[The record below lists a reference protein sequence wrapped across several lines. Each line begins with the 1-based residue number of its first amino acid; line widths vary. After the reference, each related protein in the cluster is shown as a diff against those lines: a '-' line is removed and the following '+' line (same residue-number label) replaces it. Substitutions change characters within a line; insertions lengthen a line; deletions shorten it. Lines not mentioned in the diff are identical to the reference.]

1 MMYLISCRLSS
12 NSNVSKVIN
21 SIRVIGHKVTL
32 EILLYNYI
40 LLRELISMNT
50 LKSLVD
56 SVISDLTE
64 NKSIESILLKTQAI
78 SHYLKDEEFST
89 WIKHEMNGYGDDD
102 YPLPSYRKINCIV
115 KVDISQPFGRMVKNY
130 QFPCECINDEKI
142 RESMTH
148 MPVYESLSEIELMM
162 KDGKQGND
170 LTMAVSLYIVQNYM
184 SKWVEGNILVANKH
198 INMNNIQAVISKF
211 KSLLLTFFL
220 ELNDKMNWELN
231 FDVMATKQII
241 KQIMVTNNINA
252 AVVATEGSSISAG
265 SVSVENSHIGNVAY
279 SNEQKEFLSVL
290 KDIEKLI
297 KESGNQDLKDFV
309 DIVKAETQKPKWN
322 KKLVTMG
329 LNAIKGIANGFVV
342 KGLMT
347 LVEKAI
353 VVLGAC

>member
-1 MMYLISCRLSS
+1 
-12 NSNVSKVIN
+12 
-21 SIRVIGHKVTL
+21 
-32 EILLYNYI
+32 
-40 LLRELISMNT
+40 MNT

-64 NKSIESILLKTQAI
+64 NKSIESILLKTLTI

-89 WIKHEMNGYGDDD
+89 WIKHEMNGYGDDE
-102 YPLPSYRKINCIV
+102 YPLPDYRKINCIV
-115 KVDISQPFGRMVKNY
+115 KVDISQPFGRMAKNY
-130 QFPCECINDEKI
+130 PFPCEYIKDDKI
-142 RESMTH
+142 RERMTH
-148 MPVYESLSEIELMM
+148 MAVFESLSEIELMM
-162 KDGKQGND
+162 KDDKHGND
-170 LTMAVSLYIVQNYM
+170 LTMAVPQYIVQNYM
-184 SKWVEGNILVANKH
+184 AKYVEGYILVANQH

-252 AVVATEGSSISAG
+252 AVVATEGSTISTGA
-265 SVSVENSHIGNVAY
+265 VSVENSHIGNVAY

-290 KDIEKLI
+290 KDIEKLV
-297 KESGNQDLKDFV
+297 KESGNQNLKDSV

-322 KKLVTMG
+322 KKLMTMG

-353 VVLGAC
+353 VVLGTC

>member
-1 MMYLISCRLSS
+1 
-12 NSNVSKVIN
+12 
-21 SIRVIGHKVTL
+21 
-32 EILLYNYI
+32 
-40 LLRELISMNT
+40 MNT

-56 SVISDLTE
+56 SAISDLTE
-64 NKSIESILLKTQAI
+64 NKSIESILLKTQTI
-78 SHYLKDEEFST
+78 CHYLNDEEFST
-89 WIKHEMNGYGDDD
+89 WIKHELNGYGDDE
-102 YPLPSYRKINCIV
+102 YPLPDYRKINCIV
-115 KVDISQPFGRMVKNY
+115 KVDISQPFGRMAKNY
-130 QFPCECINDEKI
+130 PFPCEYIKDDKI
-142 RESMTH
+142 RERMTH
-148 MPVYESLSEIELMM
+148 MAVFESLSEIELMM
-162 KDGKQGND
+162 KDDKHGND
-170 LTMAVSLYIVQNYM
+170 LTMAVPQYIVQNYM
-184 SKWVEGNILVANKH
+184 EKYVEGYILVANQH

-252 AVVATEGSSISAG
+252 AVVATEGSTISTGA
-265 SVSVENSHIGNVAY
+265 VSVENSHIGNVAY

-290 KDIEKLI
+290 KDIEKLV
-297 KESGNQDLKDFV
+297 KESGNQNLKDSV

-322 KKLVTMG
+322 KKLMTMG

>member
-1 MMYLISCRLSS
+1 
-12 NSNVSKVIN
+12 
-21 SIRVIGHKVTL
+21 
-32 EILLYNYI
+32 
-40 LLRELISMNT
+40 MNT

-64 NKSIESILLKTQAI
+64 NKSIESILLKTQPI
-78 SHYLKDEEFST
+78 CHYLKDEEFST
-89 WIKHEMNGYGDDD
+89 WIKHELNGYGDDE
-102 YPLPSYRKINCIV
+102 YPLPDYRKINCIV
-115 KVDISQPFGRMVKNY
+115 KVDISQPFGRMAKNY
-130 QFPCECINDEKI
+130 PFPCEYIKDEKI
-142 RESMTH
+142 RERMTH
-148 MPVYESLSEIELMM
+148 MAVFESLSEIELMM
-162 KDGKQGND
+162 KDDKHGND
-170 LTMAVSLYIVQNYM
+170 LTIAVPQYIVQNYM
-184 SKWVEGNILVANKH
+184 EKYVEGYILVANQH

-252 AVVATEGSSISAG
+252 AVVATEGSTISTGA
-265 SVSVENSHIGNVAY
+265 VSVENSHIGNVAY

-290 KDIEKLI
+290 KDIEKLV
-297 KESGNQDLKDFV
+297 KESGNQNLKDSV

-322 KKLVTMG
+322 KKLMTMG

-353 VVLGAC
+353 VILGAC

>member
-1 MMYLISCRLSS
+1 
-12 NSNVSKVIN
+12 
-21 SIRVIGHKVTL
+21 
-32 EILLYNYI
+32 
-40 LLRELISMNT
+40 MNT

-56 SVISDLTE
+56 SAISDLTE
-64 NKSIESILLKTQAI
+64 NKSIESILLKTQTI
-78 SHYLKDEEFST
+78 CHYLNDEEFST
-89 WIKHEMNGYGDDD
+89 WIKHELNGYGDDE
-102 YPLPSYRKINCIV
+102 YPLPDYRKINCIV
-115 KVDISQPFGRMVKNY
+115 KVDISQPFGRMAKNY
-130 QFPCECINDEKI
+130 PFPCEYIKDDKI
-142 RESMTH
+142 RERMTH
-148 MPVYESLSEIELMM
+148 MAVFESLSEIELMM
-162 KDGKQGND
+162 KDDKHGND
-170 LTMAVSLYIVQNYM
+170 LTIAVPQYIVQNYM
-184 SKWVEGNILVANKH
+184 EKYVEGYILVANQH

-252 AVVATEGSSISAG
+252 AVVATEGSTVSTGA
-265 SVSVENSHIGNVAY
+265 VSVENSHIGNVAY

-290 KDIEKLI
+290 KDIEKLV
-297 KESGNQDLKDFV
+297 KESGNQNLKDSV

-322 KKLVTMG
+322 KKLMTMG

-353 VVLGAC
+353 VILGAC

>member
-1 MMYLISCRLSS
+1 
-12 NSNVSKVIN
+12 
-21 SIRVIGHKVTL
+21 
-32 EILLYNYI
+32 
-40 LLRELISMNT
+40 MNT

-64 NKSIESILLKTQAI
+64 NKSIESILLKTQTI
-78 SHYLKDEEFST
+78 SYYLKDEEFST

-241 KQIMVTNNINA
+241 KQIMVTKNINA
-252 AVVATEGSSISAG
+252 AVVATEGSTVSTG

-279 SNEQKEFLSVL
+279 SKEQKEFLSVL
-290 KDIEKLI
+290 EEIEKLV
-297 KESGNQDLKDFV
+297 KESGNQDLKDSV

-322 KKLVTMG
+322 KKLMTMG
-329 LNAIKGIANGFVV
+329 LNAVKGVANGFVV
-342 KGLMT
+342 KGLMA

-353 VVLGAC
+353 VMLGTS

>member
-1 MMYLISCRLSS
+1 
-12 NSNVSKVIN
+12 
-21 SIRVIGHKVTL
+21 
-32 EILLYNYI
+32 
-40 LLRELISMNT
+40 MNT

-64 NKSIESILLKTQAI
+64 NKSIESILLKTQTI

-89 WIKHEMNGYGDDD
+89 WIKHELNGYGDDE

-130 QFPCECINDEKI
+130 QFPCEYIDDEKI
-142 RESMTH
+142 CERLTH

-162 KDGKQGND
+162 KNDKHGND
-170 LTMAVSLYIVQNYM
+170 LTMAVSQYIVQNYM
-184 SKWVEGNILVANKH
+184 SKHIEGNILVANKH

-252 AVVATEGSSISAG
+252 AVVATEGSTISTGA
-265 SVSVENSHIGNVAY
+265 VSVENSHIGNVAY

-290 KDIEKLI
+290 KDIEKLV
-297 KESGNQDLKDFV
+297 KESGNQDLKDSV

-322 KKLVTMG
+322 KKLMTMG
-329 LNAIKGIANGFVV
+329 LNAIKGVANGFVV
-342 KGLMT
+342 KGLMAM
-347 LVEKAI
+347 VEKAI
-353 VVLGAC
+353 VMLGAC

>member
-1 MMYLISCRLSS
+1 
-12 NSNVSKVIN
+12 
-21 SIRVIGHKVTL
+21 
-32 EILLYNYI
+32 
-40 LLRELISMNT
+40 MNT

-64 NKSIESILLKTQAI
+64 NKSIESILLKTQTI

-89 WIKHEMNGYGDDD
+89 WIKHELNGYGDDE

-130 QFPCECINDEKI
+130 QFPCEYIDDEKI
-142 RESMTH
+142 CERLTH

-162 KDGKQGND
+162 KNDKHGND
-170 LTMAVSLYIVQNYM
+170 LTMAVSQYIVQNYM
-184 SKWVEGNILVANKH
+184 SKHIEGNILVANKH

-231 FDVMATKQII
+231 FDAMATKQII

-252 AVVATEGSSISAG
+252 AVVATEGSTISTGA
-265 SVSVENSHIGNVAY
+265 VSVENSHIGNVAY

-290 KDIEKLI
+290 KDIEKLV
-297 KESGNQDLKDFV
+297 KESGNQDLKDSV

-322 KKLVTMG
+322 KKLMTMG
-329 LNAIKGIANGFVV
+329 LNAIKGVANGFVV
-342 KGLMT
+342 KGLMAM
-347 LVEKAI
+347 VEKAI
-353 VVLGAC
+353 VMLGAC

>member
-1 MMYLISCRLSS
+1 
-12 NSNVSKVIN
+12 
-21 SIRVIGHKVTL
+21 
-32 EILLYNYI
+32 
-40 LLRELISMNT
+40 MNT

-64 NKSIESILLKTQAI
+64 NKSIESILLKTQTI

-89 WIKHEMNGYGDDD
+89 WIKHELNGYGDDE
-102 YPLPSYRKINCIV
+102 YPLPDYRKINCIV
-115 KVDISQPFGRMVKNY
+115 KVDISQPFGCMAKNY
-130 QFPCECINDEKI
+130 PFPCEYIKDDKI
-142 RESMTH
+142 RERMTH
-148 MPVYESLSEIELMM
+148 MAVFESLSEIELMM
-162 KDGKQGND
+162 KNDKHGND
-170 LTMAVSLYIVQNYM
+170 LTIAVPQYIVQNYM
-184 SKWVEGNILVANKH
+184 EKYVEGYILIANQH

-252 AVVATEGSSISAG
+252 AVVATEGSTISTGA
-265 SVSVENSHIGNVAY
+265 VSVENSHIGNVAY

-290 KDIEKLI
+290 KDIEKLV
-297 KESGNQDLKDFV
+297 KESGNQDLKDSV

-322 KKLVTMG
+322 KKLMTMG

-353 VVLGAC
+353 VILGVC

>member
-1 MMYLISCRLSS
+1 
-12 NSNVSKVIN
+12 
-21 SIRVIGHKVTL
+21 
-32 EILLYNYI
+32 
-40 LLRELISMNT
+40 MNT

-64 NKSIESILLKTQAI
+64 NKSIESILLKTQTI
-78 SHYLKDEEFST
+78 CHYLKDVEFST
-89 WIKHEMNGYGDDD
+89 WIKHELNGYGDDE
-102 YPLPSYRKINCIV
+102 YPLPDYRKINCIV
-115 KVDISQPFGRMVKNY
+115 KVDISQPFGRMAKNY
-130 QFPCECINDEKI
+130 PFPCEYIKDEKI
-142 RESMTH
+142 RERMTH
-148 MPVYESLSEIELMM
+148 MAVFESLSEIELMM
-162 KDGKQGND
+162 KDDKHGND
-170 LTMAVSLYIVQNYM
+170 LTIAVPQYIVQNYM
-184 SKWVEGNILVANKH
+184 EKYVEGYILVANQH
-198 INMNNIQAVISKF
+198 INMNNIQAVISMF

-252 AVVATEGSSISAG
+252 AVVATEGSTISTGA
-265 SVSVENSHIGNVAY
+265 VSVENSHIGNVAY

-290 KDIEKLI
+290 KDIEKLV
-297 KESGNQDLKDFV
+297 KESGNQNLKDSV

-322 KKLVTMG
+322 KKLMTMG

-353 VVLGAC
+353 VILGAC

>member
-1 MMYLISCRLSS
+1 
-12 NSNVSKVIN
+12 
-21 SIRVIGHKVTL
+21 
-32 EILLYNYI
+32 
-40 LLRELISMNT
+40 MNT

-64 NKSIESILLKTQAI
+64 NKSIESILLKTQTI

-89 WIKHEMNGYGDDD
+89 WIKHELNGYGDDE
-102 YPLPSYRKINCIV
+102 YPLPDYRKINCIV
-115 KVDISQPFGRMVKNY
+115 KVDISQPFGRMAKNY
-130 QFPCECINDEKI
+130 PFPCEYIKDDKI
-142 RESMTH
+142 RERMTH
-148 MPVYESLSEIELMM
+148 MAVFESLSEIELMM
-162 KDGKQGND
+162 KDDKHGND
-170 LTMAVSLYIVQNYM
+170 LTIAVPQYIVQNYM
-184 SKWVEGNILVANKH
+184 EKYVEGYILVANQH

-252 AVVATEGSSISAG
+252 AVVATEGSTISTGA
-265 SVSVENSHIGNVAY
+265 VSVENSHIGNVAY

-290 KDIEKLI
+290 KDIEKLV
-297 KESGNQDLKDFV
+297 KESGNQNLKDSV

-322 KKLVTMG
+322 KKLMTMG
-329 LNAIKGIANGFVV
+329 LNSIKGIANGFVV

-353 VVLGAC
+353 VILGAC

>member
-1 MMYLISCRLSS
+1 
-12 NSNVSKVIN
+12 
-21 SIRVIGHKVTL
+21 
-32 EILLYNYI
+32 
-40 LLRELISMNT
+40 MNT

-64 NKSIESILLKTQAI
+64 NKSIESILLKTQTI

-89 WIKHEMNGYGDDD
+89 WIKHELNGYGDDE
-102 YPLPSYRKINCIV
+102 YPLPDYRKINCVI
-115 KVDISQPFGRMVKNY
+115 KVDISQPFGRY
-130 QFPCECINDEKI
+130 PFPCEYIKDDKI
-142 RESMTH
+142 RERMTH
-148 MPVYESLSEIELMM
+148 MAVFESLSEIELMM
-162 KDGKQGND
+162 KDDKHGND
-170 LTMAVSLYIVQNYM
+170 LTIAVPQYIVQNYM
-184 SKWVEGNILVANKH
+184 EKYVEGYILVANQH

-252 AVVATEGSSISAG
+252 AVVATEGSTISTGA
-265 SVSVENSHIGNVAY
+265 VSVENSHIGNVAY

-290 KDIEKLI
+290 KDIEKLV
-297 KESGNQDLKDFV
+297 KESGNQNLKDSV

-322 KKLVTMG
+322 KKLMTMG

-353 VVLGAC
+353 VILGAC